1 MRYQITSYQ
10 LIYPCGD
17 RDTVKPLQPILADSL
32 ELLRDRL
39 KARHGAQHVNLSY
52 TELPD
57 GEDEGQE

>member
-52 TELPD
+52 TELLD